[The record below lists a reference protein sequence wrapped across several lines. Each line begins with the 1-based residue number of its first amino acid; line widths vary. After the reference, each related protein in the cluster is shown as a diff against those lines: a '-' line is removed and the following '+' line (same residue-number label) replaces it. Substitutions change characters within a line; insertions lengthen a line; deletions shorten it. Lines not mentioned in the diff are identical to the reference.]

1 MKLKFKYQKFQHD
14 AVESVC
20 NMFNGQPCV
29 ERKYL
34 ADQGKVNGQVSAD
47 QQGFDIP
54 TDGWG
59 NADINLSDRELLDNI
74 NEVRK
79 RWRMPRDFRLNKLND
94 QLALTVEMETGTGKT
109 YVYINTILELHKRY
123 GWSKFIVVVP
133 SIAIREGVLK
143 TFQITADHFKQQYG
157 TSCQYFVYNSS
168 RLQDVSAFERDNHV
182 DVMIVNAQAFNA
194 RGADARRMF
203 MQIDDLSMR
212 GRRPIDVIAATRPI
226 VIIDEPQSV
235 LGDAKKKNATREQL
249 KKFKPLF
256 YLLYSATHRENF
268 NMVYRLDAVDAYK
281 QKLVKKIT
289 VKGVSLTGNTAS
301 GGYLYLDRINTFKD
315 KNPTATVVIEYD
327 AADGSGRIA
336 KRTKQLSVGDNVYNH
351 SGGIGSYRHGYT
363 IRDIDANAGVVRF
376 TGNFELRPGQC
387 CGDVNADD
395 MRRIQIDETIKSHLA
410 REEQVFHRGV

>member
-1 MKLKFKYQKFQHD
+1 MKLKFKYQKFQQD

-20 NMFNGQPCV
+20 NVFNGQPCI

-34 ADQGKVNGQVSAD
+34 ADQGKVSGQLSAG
-47 QQGFDIP
+47 QQGFDIS
-54 TDGWG
+54 TYGWG
-59 NADINLSDRELLDNI
+59 NADISLSDRELLDNI
-74 NEVRK
+74 NEVPK
-79 RWRMPRDFRLNKLND
+79 RRQLSRDFQLNKLND

-143 TFQITADHFKQQYG
+143 TFQITADHFKQQYD
-157 TSCQYFVYNSS
+157 TTCRFFVYNSS
-168 RLQDVSAFERDNHV
+168 KLSDISNFASDNNV
-182 DVMIVNAQAFNA
+182 NVMIVNTQAFNA
-194 RGADARRMF
+194 RGADARRISMEL
-203 MQIDDLSMR
+203 DDFR
-212 GRRPIDVIAATRPI
+212 GRRPIDVVAATRPI

-301 GGYLYLDRINTFKD
+301 GGYLYLD
-315 KNPTATVVIEYD
+315 
-327 AADGSGRIA
+327 
-336 KRTKQLSVGDNVYNH
+336 
-351 SGGIGSYRHGYT
+351 
-363 IRDIDANAGVVRF
+363 
-376 TGNFELRPGQC
+376 
-387 CGDVNADD
+387 
-395 MRRIQIDETIKSHLA
+395 
-410 REEQVFHRGV
+410 